1 MFRFLPRLA
10 VQRPVLTTML
20 VVVFVVLGLFSF
32 GSLRMELFPEIE
44 FPVVTVITPYP
55 GAGPAEVETQ
65 ITEPIEEAI
74 ASLANIDEVRSF
86 SQDNMSLVIVIF
98 ELEVSAEQAAL
109 DVRDQI
115 EAVRGVLPTGAE
127 PPMVQRFDITAMPIM
142 SLALAG
148 PQGVDALYDLADEQI
163 RDRLSRVDGVAQ
175 VSVVGGREREVEVLV
190 DADLLGAYG
199 VTLSQVVELIRAENV
214 RVPGGQLRSRDDAF
228 PVRVVGEFESIGEV
242 EELRLFLPTGET
254 IRLADLAMVRDGYE
268 RLNQVARL
276 DGQPAVSISIQQT
289 SGANTIETAAGV
301 RAELELIRQELLPPG
316 AVLDVVR
323 DGSEFIQSSVTDVL
337 VNMLVGIVLTALVLF
352 FFLHSWRSTVIAAL
366 AMPATVISTFL
377 LMDFLGFSLNV
388 MTLMA
393 LGITVGILVTNTIVV
408 LENIYRHL
416 DRGADPG
423 KAAEEGTAEIGVA
436 VAAATLTNIVV
447 FTPIAFMAGIMGQFF
462 YAFGLTVVFAT
473 IFSIFISFTLAPLL
487 AARLLRTGETAHEE
501 SHGWLAPLWRR
512 WDRGYRGLESGYQAS
527 LAWAIDRPRN
537 GWLTIGG
544 IVATAVLLLVVSVTF
559 VTADFIPSGE
569 ESAAQVTIDMPPG
582 TAIERT
588 AEVLVEAE
596 RRVLALDG
604 VESTLATIAAGD
616 GFMSGGGGASQSE
629 ILVTFHEGASTD
641 AGVRSIRRTLA
652 DLPDARLTIIA
663 TDPAGV
669 GPGGGA
675 AIEMD
680 IAGPDYQVLED
691 LAARIEAAL
700 VRLPELS
707 DVVNTMDEP
716 RTELVFRPD
725 RDALA
730 DHGLT
735 VGQVGSVVRASVD
748 GALAG
753 VYRGELG
760 RELEIRVML
769 AEEARERPEQLRAI
783 EVRTPRGNVPLST
796 LGTWREELAPGSIQ
810 RTDRQRAIRLE
821 SQLGAADLVGAVGA
835 IDRAMEDIGVPP
847 DYTWSIGGEF
857 EAFEDAL
864 GAMLV
869 ALLMA
874 IVLTY
879 IILAMI
885 LESFIH
891 PFTIM
896 LTLPLGAVGAFLGL
910 FLAGQSMNL
919 FSMMAIIMLV
929 GIVVNNAILILDYTA
944 QLRREGSTITDA
956 LLTAAPARLRPIVM
970 SNVAIAVAL
979 IPQAVAPGDG
989 AAFRAPMAVVTIGG
1003 VLVAA
1008 VFTLFLIPVI
1018 YTKLDRLALAS
1029 RAEAREARERLAGQG
1044 QPSLRPAPGGE

>member
-10 VQRPVLTTML
+10 VQRPVLSTMM
-20 VVVFVVLGLFSF
+20 VVVFVVLGMFSF
-32 GSLRMELFPEIE
+32 ISLRMELFPDIE

-74 ASLANIDEVRSF
+74 ASLANIDEIRSF
-86 SQDNMSLVIVIF
+86 SQDNLSMVIVIF
-98 ELEVSAEQAAL
+98 DLEVSSDQAAL

-115 EAVRGVLPTGAE
+115 EAVRGVLPAGAE
-127 PPMVQRFDITAMPIM
+127 PPMVQRFDIGAMPIM

-148 PQGVDALYDLADEQI
+148 PQGVDALYELADDLV

-175 VSVVGGREREVEVLV
+175 VSIVGGREREVEVLV
-190 DADLLGAYG
+190 QPELLTAYG
-199 VTLSQVVELIRAENV
+199 ITLGEVVDLIRAENL
-214 RVPGGQLRSRDDAF
+214 RVPGGQLRSPAAAV
-228 PVRVVGEFESIGEV
+228 PVRVVGEFESIVEV
-242 EELRLFLPTGET
+242 EALRLFLPTGES
-254 IRLADLAMVRDGYE
+254 IRLGDIATIQDGFE
-268 RLNQVARL
+268 RLDQIARL
-276 DGQPAVSISIQQT
+276 DGAPAVSISIQQT

-301 RAELELIRQELLPPG
+301 RAELEAIRQDLLPPG
-316 AVLDVVR
+316 AVIEVVR
-323 DGSEFIQSSVTDVL
+323 DASDFIQSSVTDVL
-337 VNMLVGIVLTALVLF
+337 VNMLVGIVLTAAVLF
-352 FFLHSWRSTVIAAL
+352 FFLHSWRSTIIAAL

-377 LMDFLGFSLNV
+377 LMDLLGFTLNV

-416 DRGADPG
+416 DRGSDPR
-423 KAAEEGTAEIGVA
+423 KAAEDGTTEIGVA
-436 VAAATLTNIVV
+436 VAASTLTNIVV
-447 FTPIAFMAGIMGQFF
+447 FTPIAFMEGIMGQFF

-473 IFSIFISFTLAPLL
+473 VFSIFISFTLAPLL
-487 AARLLRTGETAHEE
+487 AARLLRSGESDHER
-501 SHGWLAPLWRR
+501 SHGPFAPLWRR
-512 WDRGYRGLESGYQAS
+512 WDQAYAGVEDRYRAGLG
-527 LAWAIDRPRN
+527 WALDRPRN

-544 IVATAVLLLVVSVTF
+544 IVTAGIVVLIISASF
-559 VTADFIPSGE
+559 VGADFIPSGDE
-569 ESAAQVTIDMPPG
+569 NAAQVTMELPPG

-588 AEVLVEAE
+588 SEMAAEAE
-596 RRVLALDG
+596 RRILAMAG
-604 VESTLATIAAGD
+604 VASMLTTIAAGED
-616 GFMSGGGGASQSE
+616 AFMAGGGATRAE
-629 ILVTFHEGASTD
+629 ILVTFDDDASPETGIREIRQSL
-641 AGVRSIRRTLA
+641 AG
-652 DLPDARLTIIA
+652 LPDTRVTVIA

-669 GPGGGA
+669 GPGGQA
-675 AIEMD
+675 PIQMD
-680 IAGPDYQVLED
+680 IVGPDYAVLED
-691 LAARIEAAL
+691 LAARVEL
-700 VRLPELS
+700 VLSRLPELS

-725 RDALA
+725 RGALA

-735 VGQVGSVVRASVD
+735 VAQVGNVVRASID

-753 VYRGELG
+753 VYRGEVG
-760 RELEIRVML
+760 RELEIRVVL
-769 AEEARERPEQLRAI
+769 QDEARQRPDQLGAL
-783 EVRTPRGNVPLST
+783 EMRTHNGTVPLAS
-796 LGTWREELAPGSIQ
+796 LGTWREEVAPGSIQ
-810 RTDRQRAIRLE
+810 RTDRQRAIRLDA
-821 SQLGAADLVGAVGA
+821 QLGAADLAGAVAA
-835 IDRAMEDIGVPP
+835 INRAMDGVQVPP

-864 GAMLV
+864 GAMLI

-929 GIVVNNAILILDYTA
+929 GIVVNNAILILDYAA
-944 QLRREGSTITDA
+944 QLRREGRTVIDA
-956 LLTAAPARLRPIVM
+956 LLTAAPARLRPIIM

-979 IPQAVAPGDG
+979 VPQAVAPGDG

-1008 VFTLFLIPVI
+1008 IFTLFLIPVI
-1018 YTKLDRLALAS
+1018 YTKLDRFALAS
-1029 RAEAREARERLAGQG
+1029 RADRAG
-1044 QPSLRPAPGGE
+1044 R